1 MWTLSR
7 IALVLAALAAIGC
20 AAGQPYQARSTALVL
35 PPVVAYQN
43 STGSLSYQSPTG
55 KDIGGVVSSTRVE
68 GRACQSGL
76 QFPVG
81 LIWALADSS
90 GNGAQ
95 ALALSAG
102 WGAGGY
108 SQAMARAQ
116 AQAPNGVLYD
126 VEADLNVQMI
136 LGIWRHECV
145 VVNAAVAS
153 PVLATSVA
161 QPVPPAQP
169 PAAPAPQIPP
179 RSSSDPRQ
187 RERP

>member
-55 KDIGGVVSSTRVE
+55 KDVGGVVSSTRVE

-161 QPVPPAQP
+161 QPVLPAQPVPPAQP

-179 RSSSDPRQ
+179 P
-187 RERP
+187 

>member
-20 AAGQPYQARSTALVL
+20 AARQPYQASPTVLALA
-35 PPVVAYQN
+35 PVVAYQD
-43 STGSLSYQSPTG
+43 STGSLSYQPPTG
-55 KDIGGVVSSTRVE
+55 KDVGGVVSSTRVE

-76 QFPVG
+76 QIPLG
-81 LIWALADSS
+81 LIWAMADSS
-90 GNGAQ
+90 GNGAR

-116 AQAPNGVLYD
+116 AQAPGGVLYD
-126 VEADLNVQMI
+126 VEADLNVEMI

-153 PVLATSVA
+153 PKVAASVE
-161 QPVPPAQP
+161 QQVPPAQP
-169 PAAPAPQIPP
+169 PAAPASPIPSP
-179 RSSSDPRQ
+179 
-187 RERP
+187 